1 MDPYV
6 KLTALPSKRS
16 ARCRKHAGGGR
27 NPRWGGERGRLQL
40 ALAAADDR
48 ILVEVWNQNVMTPS
62 DRVGRCE
69 LSVAA
74 ITADPQPF
82 QLPLDTGGEVAIRA
96 RVADSAPAVPRSG
109 GHTLGGAAANADRR
123 AAAAA
128 AAERR
133 ANDWRQGG
141 GGGQKQNAR
150 IAERREKDILV
161 GKITELYAAK
171 GDDPPFGLASSDLA
185 TLRRHPS
192 GCEMRSNYRNPQ
204 QTHIQGTS
212 VAVFIARQP
221 PLGERR
227 RARSASRRCPT
238 RPSPSRP

>member
-1 MDPYV
+1 MAAHLSQSYLVAEALSATGLKNRAVLFAMDPYV

-109 GHTLGGAAANADRR
+109 GNLAY
-123 AAAAA
+123 
-128 AAERR
+128 
-133 ANDWRQGG
+133 WRWGVLWWL
-141 GGGQKQNAR
+141 
-150 IAERREKDILV
+150 LV
-161 GKITELYAAK
+161 SWTGV
-171 GDDPPFGLASSDLA
+171 
-185 TLRRHPS
+185 PS
-192 GCEMRSNYRNPQ
+192 G
-204 QTHIQGTS
+204 
-212 VAVFIARQP
+212 
-221 PLGERR
+221 LGDR
-227 RARSASRRCPT
+227 
-238 RPSPSRP
+238 

>member
-1 MDPYV
+1 M
-6 KLTALPSKRS
+6 
-16 ARCRKHAGGGR
+16 
-27 NPRWGGERGRLQL
+27 E
-40 ALAAADDR
+40 
-48 ILVEVWNQNVMTPS
+48 
-62 DRVGRCE
+62 
-69 LSVAA
+69 
-74 ITADPQPF
+74 
-82 QLPLDTGGEVAIRA
+82 
-96 RVADSAPAVPRSG
+96 ADSAPAVPRSG

-185 TLRRHPS
+185 TLRRHL
-192 GCEMRSNYRNPQ
+192 ERMRDRK
-204 QTHIQGTS
+204 
-212 VAVFIARQP
+212 
-221 PLGERR
+221 
-227 RARSASRRCPT
+227 
-238 RPSPSRP
+238 

>member
-1 MDPYV
+1 MAAHLSQSYLVAEALSATGLKNRAVLFAMDPYV

-109 GHTLGGAAANADRR
+109 GHTLGGGR
-123 AAAAA
+123 
-128 AAERR
+128 
-133 ANDWRQGG
+133 
-141 GGGQKQNAR
+141 
-150 IAERREKDILV
+150 
-161 GKITELYAAK
+161 
-171 GDDPPFGLASSDLA
+171 
-185 TLRRHPS
+185 
-192 GCEMRSNYRNPQ
+192 
-204 QTHIQGTS
+204 
-212 VAVFIARQP
+212 
-221 PLGERR
+221 PLGSGRPLFGRNALGVARGLERLVLEPLLLALELLCGPVLRAVEVLPRVARGHR
-227 RARSASRRCPT
+227 RLPLREALLLRQT
-238 RPSPSRP
+238 RQRVLP

>member
-1 MDPYV
+1 MAAHLSQSYLVAEALSATGLKNRAVLFAMDPYV

-128 AAERR
+128 ARAPRERLAPGRRRRPEAER
-133 ANDWRQGG
+133 
-141 GGGQKQNAR
+141 QN
-150 IAERREKDILV
+150 
-161 GKITELYAAK
+161 
-171 GDDPPFGLASSDLA
+171 
-185 TLRRHPS
+185 
-192 GCEMRSNYRNPQ
+192 
-204 QTHIQGTS
+204 
-212 VAVFIARQP
+212 
-221 PLGERR
+221 R
-227 RARSASRRCPT
+227 RAAREGHPRGENHGVVRGEGRRPAL
-238 RPSPSRP
+238 RPRVVRPRDAAAHRRMRDA

>member
-1 MDPYV
+1 MAAHLSQSYLVVAEALSATGLKNRAVLFAMDPYV

-48 ILVEVWNQNVMTPS
+48 VLVEVWNQNVMTPS

-185 TLRRHPS
+185 TLRRHL
-192 GCEMRSNYRNPQ
+192 ERMRDRK
-204 QTHIQGTS
+204 
-212 VAVFIARQP
+212 
-221 PLGERR
+221 
-227 RARSASRRCPT
+227 
-238 RPSPSRP
+238 